1 MAKLKSRNKCSGH
14 ARTGAAFGSNSDE
27 DLHMTPSTILSRFE
41 PDAPCQWGYPVAGK
55 LSAARPA
62 VNNLGCWPVA
72 SSGLFVSRIACSIS
86 DKQIAILHTTSRQ
99 VRPGWNMI
107 FMSCV
112 EGSSRR
118 SNIACA
124 WSSVAR
130 PVINPSAGS
139 LPAASSSTASRKLSA
154 V

>member
-1 MAKLKSRNKCSGH
+1 MAKLKSRNKSSGH
-14 ARTGAAFGSNSDE
+14 VRTGAAFDSNSDE

-62 VNNLGCWPVA
+62 VNNLEYRPVA

-86 DKQIAILHTTSRQ
+86 DKQIAILHTTLRQ
-99 VRPGWNMI
+99 IRPGCKRI

-130 PVINPSAGS
+130 PGISSSAGS
-139 LPAASSSTASRKLSA
+139 LPAARLAVLSN
-154 V
+154 